1 MKNNNFIG
9 KIMLIAALLI
19 CCAAVLC
26 SCGGDESSTDSTPA
40 PTQEIETTADYTV
53 TVTDYLGKPFT
64 DGVVVSY
71 LKDGEQIAMQVVNE
85 EGKAIK
91 NLDKGDY
98 TVALKFTGDETLYY
112 YEKDNLTLS
121 ADVTSLEVAVAYN
134 LTGNSVILYKGETE
148 YVAPVMQI
156 GSLCT
161 KITENTRNYFV
172 FQPSVEGLYKLTV
185 HKDDAKIGYYG
196 APHFIQ
202 DTNVADIQDEK
213 SFSIN
218 VYNSMISPDPTSP
231 LTLVVGIDSAT
242 AIENCIITVERVGE
256 PEFSY
261 ENVPWDIYK
270 PTVTLGK
277 YTLPAGSALAD
288 FDLKASSDTY
298 KLVYNENDGF
308 YHLNSADGPLVLV
321 RLAKD
326 SKYLASF
333 KTILESSGVVKYF
346 FDENGEFV
354 KKEDYSECLLKYIEN
369 VDEKEG
375 VYPLTNDLM
384 YIIQNRGD
392 ASGWFDPNHSMY
404 LFKDSNESNIPGI
417 NNDISWLF
425 MCCYIK

>member
-98 TVALKFTGDETLYY
+98 TVALKFTGDEALYY

-121 ADVTSLEVAVAYN
+121 ADVTTLDVAVAYN
-134 LTGNSVILYKGETE
+134 PTGTPDILYKGDSE
-148 YVAPVMQI
+148 YSAPLLQVASMHVSI
-156 GSLCT
+156 SA
-161 KITENTRNYFV
+161 NTRNYFI
-172 FQPSVEGLYKLTV
+172 FQPSIEGLYKLSV
-185 HKDDAKIGYYG
+185 IKGDATIGYYG

-202 DTNVADIQDEK
+202 DTNVAEIQEEK

-218 VYNSMISPDPTSP
+218 IYNSMISPDPTSP
-231 LTLVVGIDSAT
+231 LTLVIGVDSAS
-242 AIENCIITVERVGE
+242 AVENCIIVVERVGD

-261 ENVPWDIYK
+261 ENEPWDIYK
-270 PTVTLGK
+270 PTVDLTEYVLPEGAVLGE
-277 YTLPAGSALAD
+277 

-308 YHLNSADGPLVLV
+308 YHLNTADGPLVLV
-321 RLAKD
+321 RLTKD
-326 SKYLASF
+326 SKYLACF

-354 KKEDYSECLLKYIEN
+354 KKEDYSECLLKYLEY
-369 VDEKEG
+369 VDESEG